1 MKQQNNLPI
10 QFEGG
15 SPVFWMLL
23 LAAFV
28 VTAVFVVR
36 QATYA
41 PVNAATVKDFV
52 LDESTQY
59 DCKSDLPTRPLNW
72 WSCESPNL
80 SAFSITIT
88 VAFGTSTPTSTTVV
102 ETRISYSLFL
112 NFYR

>member
-52 LDESTQY
+52 LDESKEKASPVKKYFPKPYAVKDLQRGEY
-59 DCKSDLPTRPLNW
+59 DRH
-72 WSCESPNL
+72 
-80 SAFSITIT
+80 
-88 VAFGTSTPTSTTVV
+88 
-102 ETRISYSLFL
+102 
-112 NFYR
+112 